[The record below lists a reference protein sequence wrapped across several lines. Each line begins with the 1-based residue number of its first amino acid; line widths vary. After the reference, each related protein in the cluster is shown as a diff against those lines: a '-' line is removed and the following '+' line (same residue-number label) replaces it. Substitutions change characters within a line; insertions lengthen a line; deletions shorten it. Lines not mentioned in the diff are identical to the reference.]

1 MEGILGESGKAD
13 AVECIR
19 LVTARGN
26 VSCQWNSLQP
36 TELFFEIWMIQLTS
50 AIFYNNIHIRN
61 FPVTEQL

>member
-36 TELFFEIWMIQLTS
+36 TELFFWNLDDPIN
-50 AIFYNNIHIRN
+50 FCNI
-61 FPVTEQL
+61 L